1 MKQFPVQVIKLD
13 TNETIAYRQSG
24 DTGPVVLLVHGNM
37 SSSVHWQ
44 VLMEKLEDDYQVYAM
59 DLVGFGDSTYNRS
72 LDSLHDFSKDV
83 TNFIEK
89 LNLTDVH
96 LVGWSTGGGI
106 VLETAADIPEKIKQV
121 FLLDSVGLMGY
132 PMFKKDVNL
141 QPILSE
147 RIYKREDIAVDP
159 VQVLPILNAYQNND
173 RDFMKMVWNMTIYN
187 LNQPNDEDYEIYL
200 DAIFKQR
207 NLVDVDVALA
217 NFNMSHQHNGV
228 IEGSGRID
236 LVKAPVVIMHG
247 DKDITVPLSDSE
259 YTHSVLKDQSELVV
273 FENVGHSVLTD
284 DLDLL
289 VDTLVSRI

>member
-1 MKQFPVQVIKLD
+1 MKQFPLQYIKLD
-13 TNETIAYRQSG
+13 NNETIAYRQSG
-24 DTGPVVLLVHGNM
+24 DTGPIVLLVHGNM

-83 TNFIEK
+83 TKFIEK
-89 LNLTDVH
+89 LNLEDVH

-106 VLETAADIPEKIKQV
+106 VLETAADLPDTIKQV

-132 PMFKKDVNL
+132 PMFKKDENL

-159 VQVLPILNAYQNND
+159 VQVIPILNAYRNND
-173 RDFMKMVWNMTIYN
+173 RDFIKMVLNMTIYN

-200 DAIFKQR
+200 DAVFKQR

-217 NFNMSHQHNGV
+217 NFNMTHQHNGV
-228 IEGSGRID
+228 VEGSGRID

-247 DKDITVPLSDSE
+247 DEDTTVPLSDSE
-259 YTHSVLKDQSELVV
+259 YTHSILKDQSELVV

-289 VDTLVSRI
+289 VDTLVNRI